1 MINRERLIKTFCDI
15 VQIDSPSGEE
25 ELMAQEIIARLEKM
39 GFATKRDAYGNVV
52 ASDGRPNPILLSAH
66 LDTVDR
72 PDLKSCSRL
81 IQLRC
86 PNYLPMPSY

>member
-66 LDTVDR
+66 LDTVEPGRGIKPSGQEDR
-72 PDLKSCSRL
+72 IVSD
-81 IQLRC
+81 
-86 PNYLPMPSY
+86 